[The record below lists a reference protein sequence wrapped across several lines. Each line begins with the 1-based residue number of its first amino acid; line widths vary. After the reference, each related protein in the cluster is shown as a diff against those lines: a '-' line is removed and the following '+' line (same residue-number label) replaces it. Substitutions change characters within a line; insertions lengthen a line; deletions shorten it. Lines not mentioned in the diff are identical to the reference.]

1 MIQFQVTKD
10 FGNPLLPVSKARS
23 EMYLDSA
30 LSIYEMRS
38 TKDSSGN
45 GNTLDING
53 LTFDSEGLVC
63 DSVDGHYADTGLIEP
78 LANTVI
84 VAFRANPQ
92 EVTTQIYSG
101 LPEGVSPFTGSRAAI
116 TKDGFL
122 VADVGA
128 TPTTIHAQT
137 GNVTPGWELVA
148 VVTGAKQLSVTRA
161 STMGTVTTPF
171 ETRKV
176 PGSTIRIGG
185 GYVTPHNLGITG
197 RVGLWAMYNG
207 ALNDETIKDLFMKA
221 RSIMAGKGV
230 IIPAP

>member
-1 MIQFQVTKD
+1 MIQFQVAKD

-38 TKDSSGN
+38 AKESSSN
-45 GNTLDING
+45 GRALEVNG

-63 DSVDGHYADTGLIEP
+63 DGIDGHYADTGIIEP

-92 EVTTQIYSG
+92 AATTQIYSG
-101 LPEGVSPFTGSRAAI
+101 LPESWSPFTGTRAAI

-122 VADVGA
+122 VADIGA
-128 TPTTIHAQT
+128 TPGTIHAQT
-137 GNVTPGWELVA
+137 GNVTPGWEIVA

-161 STMGTVTTPF
+161 STMGTVTAPF
-171 ETRKV
+171 ETRREPK
-176 PGSTIRIGG
+176 STIRIGG
-185 GYVTPHNLGITG
+185 GYIAPHNLGITG

-207 ALNDETIKDLFMKA
+207 VLDSATIAGLFA
-221 RSIMAGKGV
+221 RARTIMAGKGV
-230 IIPAP
+230 VIP